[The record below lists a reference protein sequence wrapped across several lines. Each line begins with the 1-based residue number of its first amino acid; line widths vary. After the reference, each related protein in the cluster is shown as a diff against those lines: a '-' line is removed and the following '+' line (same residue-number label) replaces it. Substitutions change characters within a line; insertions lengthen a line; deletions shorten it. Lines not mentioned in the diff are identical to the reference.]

1 MYGADILD
9 LYYADDEEKTIE
21 LLNKKSILYP
31 DQQLSTV
38 IDDLCSKTLIS
49 TKCMQTYMDKIW
61 YGDQFHVE
69 KNFIWEILVKKNK
82 KFKKMNFYFRSVLYV
97 FVLYYYL
104 FHLYIIEFFN
114 RIKLNK
120 KIMFENE

>member
-49 TKCMQTYMDKIW
+49 SKCMQTYMDKIW
-61 YGDQFHVE
+61 YGDQFHVK
-69 KNFIWEILVKKNK
+69 KNFVWEILVKKNK
-82 KFKKMNFYFRSVLYV
+82 K
-97 FVLYYYL
+97 
-104 FHLYIIEFFN
+104 
-114 RIKLNK
+114 
-120 KIMFENE
+120 